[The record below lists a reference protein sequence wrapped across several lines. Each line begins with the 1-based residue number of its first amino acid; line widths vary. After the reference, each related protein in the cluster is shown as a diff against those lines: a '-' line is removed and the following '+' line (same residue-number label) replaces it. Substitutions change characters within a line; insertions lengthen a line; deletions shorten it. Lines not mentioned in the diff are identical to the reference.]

1 MTTQTQPGTLP
12 SRAAIDDALTR
23 VMDPCSIF
31 NRTDLSITDMGLIR
45 EVVISDNTV
54 HVRLLLTDPACLYYF
69 QMAQE
74 IEERLMALDGV
85 EQVTV
90 ESTSD
95 KLWSE
100 TRMTPEA
107 QIKLTA
113 LRTERLAR
121 LDAMR
126 AEVEQTR
133 QS

>member
-1 MTTQTQPGTLP
+1 MTTKTDPHALP
-12 SRAAIDDALTR
+12 SKAAIDKALTQ

-45 EVVISDNTV
+45 EVIVSGNAV

-85 EQVTV
+85 KHVTV

-100 TRMTPEA
+100 TRMTEEA
-107 QIKLTA
+107 QSKLTT

-126 AEVEQTR
+126 AELEQSR
-133 QS
+133 QP